1 MCTVSSHP
9 APSLHSVTVL
19 KTSFCNLQA
28 YYVLGDSPSVVEDK
42 NNAIMSVTDTGVKQ
56 SHSIN
61 RSMGYFCLKRAEMI
75 VVGLLVS
82 QHFMESEPVA

>member
-28 YYVLGDSPSVVEDK
+28 YYVLGDSPSVVE
-42 NNAIMSVTDTGVKQ
+42 DTGVKQ